1 MKSKL
6 KVATLPSGN
15 GKWML
20 VSSLLLVLLVAATQA
35 ADEVSAVKKGG
46 DAMGNGNQRGKDQ
59 RRSKRN
65 KEDNQVRMKQ
75 LRHFNGNALKMKH
88 FRVLFVLNS

>member
-35 ADEVSAVKKGG
+35 ADEVSAGKGKGG
-46 DAMGNGNQRGKDQ
+46 MQWEMKIKGVKIRED
-59 RRSKRN
+59 RSETK
-65 KEDNQVRMKQ
+65 KIIK
-75 LRHFNGNALKMKH
+75 
-88 FRVLFVLNS
+88 

>member
-35 ADEVSAVKKGG
+35 ADEVSAGKGNEIKGVKIRE
-46 DAMGNGNQRGKDQ
+46 D
-59 RRSKRN
+59 RSETK
-65 KEDNQVRMKQ
+65 KIIK
-75 LRHFNGNALKMKH
+75 
-88 FRVLFVLNS
+88 

>member
-35 ADEVSAVKKGG
+35 ADEVSAGNEKGKG
-46 DAMGNGNQRGKDQ
+46 VCNGKWK
-59 RRSKRN
+59 SK
-65 KEDNQVRMKQ
+65 
-75 LRHFNGNALKMKH
+75 G
-88 FRVLFVLNS
+88 

>member
-35 ADEVSAVKKGG
+35 ADEVSA
-46 DAMGNGNQRGKDQ
+46 GNGNGEGGMQWEMEIKGVKIRED
-59 RRSKRN
+59 RSETKN
-65 KEDNQVRMKQ
+65 IIK
-75 LRHFNGNALKMKH
+75 
-88 FRVLFVLNS
+88 